1 MILTPIEA
9 AQLPAVLARFATGL
23 DAPARTVFC
32 RIADPRKAQR
42 ACGADAAAHHG
53 VALDLARAFGME
65 ILPGSP
71 ALDFGWNGRALREAT
86 EAYVLLHEIAH
97 FQIAP
102 PQRRHRVDFALG
114 PGPETSDCATA
125 QRAARLFGIAR
136 EVEEAMASLLG
147 ILWEVE
153 LGQPALASFL
163 DQNWLEGAGRP
174 GAAAHFMNVLA
185 RLKEAGLVDDD
196 GHPQRRCVGAQAA
209 PDQRERASRS
219 SEPESHDTA
228 SSSL

>member
-9 AQLPAVLARFATGL
+9 QHLPAVLARFAALLGE
-23 DAPARTVFC
+23 PARAVFH

-42 ACGADAAAHHG
+42 ASGDEAAAHHRI
-53 VALDLARAFGME
+53 ALDLAASFGME

-71 ALDFGWNGRALREAT
+71 ALDFGWNGRALRSAT

-102 PQRRHRVDFALG
+102 PQRRHRIDFALG
-114 PGPETSDCATA
+114 PGPETGDCAA
-125 QRAARLFGIAR
+125 AARDACLFGLER
-136 EVEEAMASLLG
+136 EAEEAMASLLG

-174 GAAAHFMNVLA
+174 GAAAHFAKVLA
-185 RLKEAGLVDDD
+185 RLQQAGLADRA
-196 GHPQRRCVGAQAA
+196 GRPQRRCSTA
-209 PDQRERASRS
+209 PRAL
-219 SEPESHDTA
+219 A
-228 SSSL
+228 